1 MKSLTQSI
9 KESIQSKL
17 NESKIEPKDL
27 KLFWKWI
34 DAIDGKEMIS
44 AINKEESGE
53 PLYQKAAELGTTEEQ
68 FNTFCEIFYE
78 IASEMLSIIENDDP
92 DMSDDGCQYASW
104 SAPFYGE
111 KTFKKALK
119 TKDWYSICDEH
130 EGEQVGYA
138 MADYEYSDYLEN
150 NNLEPEGFK

>member
-9 KESIQSKL
+9 KESIQSRIDEARI
-17 NESKIEPKDL
+17 NSKDE

-44 AINKEESGE
+44 VINKEESGE
-53 PLYQKAAELGTTEEQ
+53 PLYKKAAELGTTEEQ
-68 FNTFCEIFYE
+68 FNTFSEIFYSL
-78 IASEMLSIIENDDP
+78 ASDILDVIENDDP

-111 KTFKKALK
+111 KEFKKALK
-119 TKDWYSICDEH
+119 SKDWYKICDEY

-138 MADYEYSDYLEN
+138 MTDYEYSDYLADKG
-150 NNLEPEGFK
+150 LEPEGFK

>member
-9 KESIQSKL
+9 NESIQSRID
-17 NESKIEPKDL
+17 EARITPKDE

-34 DAIDGKEMIS
+34 DAINGKEMITK
-44 AINKEESGE
+44 INKEENGN

-78 IASEMLSIIENDDP
+78 LADDILEIIEDDDP
-92 DMSDDGCQYASW
+92 GMSDDGCQYASW

-111 KTFKKALK
+111 KAYKEVLK
-119 TKDWYSICDEH
+119 SKDWYSICDEH

-138 MADYEYSDYLEN
+138 MTDYEYGDYLAD
-150 NNLEPEGFK
+150 NNLEPKGFK

>member
-9 KESIQSKL
+9 KESIQSKI
-17 NESKIEPKDL
+17 NEARINPKDE

-44 AINKEESGE
+44 VINKEESGE
-53 PLYQKAAELGTTEEQ
+53 PLYKKAAELGTTEEQ
-68 FNTFCEIFYE
+68 FNTFSEIFYSL
-78 IASEMLSIIENDDP
+78 ASDILDVIENDDP

-111 KTFKKALK
+111 KEFKKALK
-119 TKDWYSICDEH
+119 SKDWYKICDEY

-138 MADYEYSDYLEN
+138 MTDYEYSDYLADKG
-150 NNLEPEGFK
+150 LEPEGFK